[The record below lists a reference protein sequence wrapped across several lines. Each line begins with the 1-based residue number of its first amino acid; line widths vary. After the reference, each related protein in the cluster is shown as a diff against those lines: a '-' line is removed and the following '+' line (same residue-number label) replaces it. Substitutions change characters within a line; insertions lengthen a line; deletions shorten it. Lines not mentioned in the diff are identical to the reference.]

1 MNTQT
6 DKRTLKNGL
15 ILSLFVLGAV
25 IGFNLVT
32 VSVWGDYEASMIG
45 LTYMG
50 EKQLNTLTCPILATA
65 RDKAEVSVE
74 IHNPLE
80 HNLTRTV
87 LVLVSSGRLSLLRE
101 DRVSF
106 QLKPDESRELN
117 WPVEPEDAVYGKL
130 VLAKVYL
137 FPSHS
142 IPSKDATCGI
152 LVLDMP
158 FLSGQQVVYGSL
170 GLSMIGMAAGILLWQ
185 RNNKLKDRQQQ
196 ELSRSMFMMASA
208 ITVGLAASLLGS
220 RLAYGWLLGG
230 SCLVVAVLL
239 LVVTLY
245 QMLK

>member
-6 DKRTLKNGL
+6 DERKHKNGL
-15 ILSLFVLGAV
+15 ILALFMLGAAV
-25 IGFNLVT
+25 GFALVT
-32 VSVWGDYEASMIG
+32 VSFWGDYEASMIG
-45 LTYMG
+45 LDYMG
-50 EKQLNTLTCPILATA
+50 EKQLDTLACPILTTS
-65 RDKAEVSVE
+65 RDKARFTVK

-87 LVLVSSGRLSLLRE
+87 QVMVSSGRLSLLRE

-106 QLKPDESRELN
+106 QLKPDESRSLS

-137 FPSHS
+137 YPSHS

-152 LVLDMP
+152 LVLDIP

-170 GLSMIGMAAGILLWQ
+170 GLSLIGMISAILLWQ
-185 RNNKLKDRQQQ
+185 RNNKLKTIQQK
-196 ELSRSMFMMASA
+196 ELTRSMFMMASA
-208 ITVGLAASLLGS
+208 ISVGLIASLLGS
-220 RLAYGWLLGG
+220 RLAYGWLLSG

-239 LVVTLY
+239 LAVTLY

>member
-1 MNTQT
+1 MNIQT
-6 DKRTLKNGL
+6 DERRLKNGL
-15 ILSLFVLGAV
+15 ILALFVFGAA
-25 IGFNLVT
+25 IGFALVT
-32 VSVWGDYEASMIG
+32 VSFWGDYEASMIG
-45 LTYMG
+45 LKYIG
-50 EKQLNTLTCPILATA
+50 EKQLDTLACPILTTSK
-65 RDKAEVSVE
+65 DNAEVSVN

-87 LVLVSSGRLSLLRE
+87 QVLVSNGRLSLLRE

-106 QLKPDESRELN
+106 QLKPDESRQLA

-137 FPSHS
+137 YPSHS

-152 LVLDMP
+152 LVLDIP
-158 FLSGQQVVYGSL
+158 FLSGQQVVLGSL
-170 GLSMIGMAAGILLWQ
+170 GLSLIGMAAGTLLWQ
-185 RNNKLKDRQQQ
+185 RNNRLKTIQQK
-196 ELSRSMFMMASA
+196 ELSRSMFMMAST
-208 ITVGLAASLLGS
+208 ITVGLIASMLGS